1 MAKIFS
7 LFGEVYVDNSSANKS
22 IKETKDTAEN
32 SKKSLT
38 QSLGS
43 IAKSAMAIGTA
54 VAGASTALIGGL
66 TSMANNT
73 ASTADTIDKASI
85 RMGMSKSSY
94 QELAYAAGQC
104 GVEMTTM
111 EKAAKKL
118 EGTDINMDGAMK
130 QIMSLSTAEERARKA
145 AELFGDTVAYQM
157 SPLIEQSTD
166 DYDGLIQR
174 ANDLGLIMG
183 DDTVTAGVAFGDL
196 MSDVKQ
202 SVSAL
207 TNNLASSFMP
217 VLNQLL
223 TMFLQYMPTIQEIIN
238 TLAPVIT
245 ETLEKIVPIF
255 FQMVEQLLPVI
266 LDLITQLLP
275 VISEIIQTVLPIF
288 VKLITVL
295 LPPLMQIIQVLLPPL
310 MQILEALMP
319 LLSPLLDL
327 LVWAINTILMPII
340 TVLTNIIN
348 LISSGLVNAINF
360 LTPIVKGVLKVF
372 EDVFGQI
379 FNVVKTP
386 INFIIDGLN
395 TFIKA
400 LNKIKIPDWVPGVG
414 GKGLN
419 IPTIK
424 KLRIG
429 MDYVPYDD
437 MPALLH
443 KGERVLTAEENKDF
457 SDLLKNNNKN
467 SNQNQTNNYYNNIVV
482 EKMEVRDDKD
492 IEKIAEELYY
502 LLKKKEV

>member
-118 EGTDINMDGAMK
+118 EGTDINMDDAMK
-130 QIMSLSTAEERARKA
+130 QIMSLSTAEERASKA

-183 DDTVTAGVAFGDL
+183 DDAVTAGVAFGDL

-502 LLKKKEV
+502 LFKKKEV